1 MFSLPVRNYFLFIFS
16 AANVSAAAC
25 SATFATASLQSLAYF
40 MSTSTKMSGRMSGV
54 YTKNDDHFSHWQLTY
69 SSNVNFLPIEK

>member
-1 MFSLPVRNYFLFIFS
+1 MFSLPVRNYFLFIAAANFS
-16 AANVSAAAC
+16 AAAAC

-40 MSTSTKMSGRMSGV
+40 MSTSAKPSGRMSGV